1 MRMFQRSVTLYLC
14 AFVIA
19 CLPAFGQNPEP
30 GPEFG
35 YAGTD
40 GPKAWGDLSAA
51 YIACKQGHEQSPIDI
66 REAKKEAL
74 PPIEFHYVDAPLK
87 IINNGHSV
95 QVNYAPG
102 SWITVGGHKYELR
115 QFHFHHPSEEHI
127 NGKGFDLSLH
137 LVHADSKGKLA
148 VVAVLLKIGSP
159 NDAVRRIFD
168 NLPQTPGKEQE
179 IAGAPI
185 NASAFLPRSLGY
197 YTFEGSLTTP
207 PCTEGITWFVL
218 KTPEEVSSDE
228 VAAFAKVYP
237 YDARPIQPT
246 EGRMILDS
254 QY

>member
-1 MRMFQRSVTLYLC
+1 MFKRLAGLSLC
-14 AFVIA
+14 VVIIA
-19 CLPAFGQNPEP
+19 WAPAFGQNHES

-35 YAGTD
+35 YAGAE
-40 GPKAWGDLSAA
+40 GPNAWGDLSPM
-51 YIACKQGHEQSPIDI
+51 YLACKQGHAQSPIDI
-66 REAKKEAL
+66 RDARKEAL
-74 PPIEFHYVDAPLK
+74 PPIQFHYVDAPLK

-95 QVNYAPG
+95 QVSYAPG
-102 SWITVGGHKYELR
+102 SWISVGGHKYELR

-159 NDAVRRIFD
+159 NEAVRRIFD
-168 NLPQTPGKEQE
+168 NLPQTPGEEQE

-185 NASAFLPRSLGY
+185 DASAFLPPSLGY

-228 VAAFAKVYP
+228 IAAFAKLYP

-246 EGRMILDS
+246 EGRTILES
-254 QY
+254 RY